1 MGTPRSSGLRSS
13 RSRRVT
19 SSRDGWIKPRSIRA
33 RAKDVGIPPPGR
45 RLGDGLGLA
54 DQPSHGFGGLRI
66 GHPRKPLLR
75 RSVPAGPDIA
85 KEQRSGRGIVKDNW
99 SIGTHEFI
107 GEKGYAGQKFR
118 VVVEEE
124 VPERAPGEVR

>member
-1 MGTPRSSGLRSS
+1 MAGSNRGRFAPVQRTLAFLRLAAVS
-13 RSRRVT
+13 
-19 SSRDGWIKPRSIRA
+19 A
-33 RAKDVGIPPPGR
+33 
-45 RLGDGLGLA
+45 GLGLA

-85 KEQRSGRGIVKDNW
+85 KAQRSGRGIVKDNW